1 MLNAKLFPLLL
12 IKSECTLWNISFRLF
27 HETQFNA
34 YFITFNLIS
43 WNSYDICKRE
53 TSTNLHKQKMPYPYV
68 CHVSLLWELVDL
80 FSMKRLFS
88 QETVFFTYYFNRDK
102 NGCVHYRIQVILSNK
117 KFPNWCTLQNIQTFY
132 RTSQSTRQLIDS
144 YLLTR
149 KKKSV
154 IFSGSK
160 QIPQRNTM
168 LSQENM

>member
-1 MLNAKLFPLLL
+1 MFSLMLNAKLFPLLL

-43 WNSYDICKRE
+43 WNSYDICKKE

-88 QETVFFTYYFNRDK
+88 QETVFFFIEFRWFWAIK
-102 NGCVHYRIQVILSNK
+102 NFRTGALCRIFK
-117 KFPNWCTLQNIQTFY
+117 Y
-132 RTSQSTRQLIDS
+132 STEHLKVPGN
-144 YLLTR
+144 L
-149 KKKSV
+149 
-154 IFSGSK
+154 
-160 QIPQRNTM
+160 
-168 LSQENM
+168 